1 MQEENLLFF
10 FIWMLYFLQLH
21 KSSYNFPNISF
32 YINAYAKSCH
42 DFDNVTFMWMRLYE
56 SFCYFANISARRE
69 DFNYFVCEKK
79 KAIIKKTSINI
90 SNMICL

>member
-56 SFCYFANISARRE
+56 SSCYFANISARRE

-79 KAIIKKTSINI
+79 KQ
-90 SNMICL
+90 

>member
-1 MQEENLLFF
+1 MQEENLHFF

-56 SFCYFANISARRE
+56 SSCYFANISARRE

-79 KAIIKKTSINI
+79 SNNKKNKYKYK
-90 SNMICL
+90 